1 MLEIKNLTSGYG
13 RKKSYREI
21 LTDINLQID
30 NGDFICLS
38 GPNGSGKSTFMNSIA
53 NIKNDDLI
61 ISENSKIIFN
71 NTNLFELSRM
81 NFAKNI
87 SFLIQNEQSIWDY
100 KVFDYILTGRFCYTD
115 FFSNYSQKDKNKV
128 QEIISLLKIENL
140 QDRNINTLSGGEFQ
154 KVRIARTFVQ
164 DTPIILLDEPA
175 GSLDFNFRFSIL
187 QIIKSFAKEKNKI
200 VITTI
205 HDLNLASIFADKII
219 LMNNEKF
226 YYDIPNK
233 IITPKILQEIY
244 GNNFGVFIHPEF
256 NCVQLYPQFVLNHG
270 E

>member
-1 MLEIKNLTSGYG
+1 MLEIKNLSSGYG
-13 RKKSYREI
+13 RKNNYREI
-21 LTDINLQID
+21 LSDINLKI
-30 NGDFICLS
+30 NKGEFICLS
-38 GPNGSGKSTFMNSIA
+38 GPNGSGKSTFMNSIS
-53 NIKNDDLI
+53 NIRNDNLQ
-61 ISENSKIIFN
+61 ISEKTKIIFDN
-71 NTNLFELSRM
+71 INLLKLNRKD
-81 NFAKNI
+81 FAKNI

-115 FFSNYSQKDKNKV
+115 YFSNYSQKDKNKV

-233 IITPKILQEIY
+233 IITPKILEEIY
-244 GNNFGVFIHPEF
+244 GNTFGVFNHPEF
-256 NCVQLYPQFVLNHG
+256 NCVQLYPRFVLDHG